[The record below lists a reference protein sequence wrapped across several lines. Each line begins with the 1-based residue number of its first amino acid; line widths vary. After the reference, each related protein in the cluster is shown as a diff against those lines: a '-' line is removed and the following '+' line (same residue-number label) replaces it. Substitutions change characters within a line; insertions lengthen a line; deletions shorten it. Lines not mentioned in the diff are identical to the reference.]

1 MERGTVDLGPRRTR
15 GVYARV
21 DTGVRPS
28 GAVLLYS
35 NAHRGGTSGGFR
47 FGNVVIYCNILC
59 NTGTGVQVR
68 VFWNFSVNFNFG
80 KTFEKKKLILFL
92 SLQMVCIQ
100 INLQTIQEMHVFER
114 SCPTIQ

>member
-35 NAHRGGTSGGFR
+35 NAHRGRTSWVFR
-47 FGNVVIYCNILC
+47 FGDVVIPVPCVVSTN
-59 NTGTGVQVR
+59 
-68 VFWNFSVNFNFG
+68 VNL
-80 KTFEKKKLILFL
+80 KLHN
-92 SLQMVCIQ
+92 V
-100 INLQTIQEMHVFER
+100 HDK
-114 SCPTIQ
+114 